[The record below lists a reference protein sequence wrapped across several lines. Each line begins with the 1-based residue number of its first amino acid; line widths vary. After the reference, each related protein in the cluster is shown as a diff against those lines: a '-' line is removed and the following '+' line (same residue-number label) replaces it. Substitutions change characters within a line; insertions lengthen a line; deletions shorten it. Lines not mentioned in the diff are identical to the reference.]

1 VLELK
6 HKPNYKGEIMSD
18 KVTPAGQPIP
28 AQPVAPTPQAAQ
40 SWDNAQYQQPQ
51 NVQYVVMQQSLQGVS
66 GWLAFFVVVFCLEA
80 LGYISTFFLA
90 ISSLSNGGAAENVV
104 SAIFSLPIAALAIAT
119 VVLIS
124 MQKKM
129 GKIMAFCT
137 LGVGVLLN
145 VITQVVALAASG
157 GDVALGMGQIVGSI
171 VGLGL
176 VAVYFVASKRVKA
189 TLIK

>member
-1 VLELK
+1 
-6 HKPNYKGEIMSD
+6 MSD
-18 KVTPAGQPIP
+18 KANPAGQPIP

-66 GWLAFFVVVFCLEA
+66 GWLAFFVVVFCLQA

-90 ISSLSNGGAAENVV
+90 ISVLSNGGGAENVV
-104 SAIFSLPIAALAIAT
+104 SVIFSLPIAALAIAT

-124 MQKKM
+124 MQKKI
-129 GKIMAFCT
+129 GKLIAFCT
-137 LGVGVLLN
+137 LGVGALLN
-145 VITQVVALAASG
+145 VITQVVMLAASG
-157 GDVALGMGQIVGSI
+157 GDVAIGMGQIIGSVVGF
-171 VGLGL
+171 GL